1 MTSDDCLSD
10 VAPRQL
16 SLLQCAAKTVQI
28 PVQMLAVLRGMLIVD
43 DSVEK
48 WMELG
53 GVGPIVKDEFTVTRD
68 IDTMVE
74 TDVVRSCDA
83 ASILQ
88 PQTHESSLD
97 QTLVST
103 LTRDPAFDTVK
114 VSFRFRKLFVLV
126 LQICSNW
133 CSLIFIIV
141 STHSFSFILN
151 KDCRGHSMINVF
163 HLLTTE

>member
-48 WMELG
+48 WLV

-74 TDVVRSCDA
+74 TDVVRSCVA

-114 VSFRFRKLFVLV
+114 VSFRFRKLFVIV
-126 LQICSNW
+126 LQIC
-133 CSLIFIIV
+133 I
-141 STHSFSFILN
+141 
-151 KDCRGHSMINVF
+151 
-163 HLLTTE
+163 E